1 MITNEHFFF
10 YFFLYL
16 PPISSSVATVSVR
29 NNRNVP
35 KPPLTVKPDPNDT
48 LNRSINQVN
57 GGNSNSLYYY
67 DSYSKPDLQAS
78 SNSLYMNGQQQQ
90 HLLQEPVQHQYAVVK
105 KSGSKRD
112 IRENLEREN
121 SAIIKVS
128 LNLLFIFCIL
138 NVTHCIK
145 SHQECYN

>member
-1 MITNEHFFF
+1 
-10 YFFLYL
+10 
-16 PPISSSVATVSVR
+16 
-29 NNRNVP
+29 
-35 KPPLTVKPDPNDT
+35 
-48 LNRSINQVN
+48 
-57 GGNSNSLYYY
+57 
-67 DSYSKPDLQAS
+67 
-78 SNSLYMNGQQQQ
+78 MNGQQQQ

>member
-1 MITNEHFFF
+1 
-10 YFFLYL
+10 
-16 PPISSSVATVSVR
+16 
-29 NNRNVP
+29 
-35 KPPLTVKPDPNDT
+35 
-48 LNRSINQVN
+48 
-57 GGNSNSLYYY
+57 
-67 DSYSKPDLQAS
+67 
-78 SNSLYMNGQQQQ
+78 MNGQQQQ

-128 LNLLFIFCIL
+128 LFCYLSLCIL

-145 SHQECYN
+145 VLPRMLQLDIILYQIARNSEKFKLNLSHTPCFLYCHCFAL